1 VNADYSPFDQYTIK
15 MMMRM
20 FSSAPNLS
28 TITYPEFQNLWRFL
42 AAWRELFERFD
53 EDSSGRLSLGEF
65 SKALIAFGY
74 RLTQP
79 FVSVLYTAYNE
90 KGARL
95 DERRGSGGRISDGMS
110 FDLFVQACISLKRMT
125 DVFKGYD
132 EDRDGY
138 VTLSFEEFL
147 TEIIRLRE

>member
-1 VNADYSPFDQYTIK
+1 MNADYSPFDQYTIK

-20 FSSAPNLS
+20 FSTAPDLS
-28 TITYPEFQNLWRFL
+28 TVTYPEFQNLWRFL

-53 EDSSGRLSLGEF
+53 EDSSGRISLSEF
-65 SKALIAFGY
+65 SKALVAFGY

-79 FVSVLYTAYNE
+79 FVGVLYAAYNN

-95 DERRGSGGRISDGMS
+95 EERRGSGGRFGDGMS

-138 VTLSFEEFL
+138 ITLSFEEFL